1 MRILMLTTENSLID
15 GINRHIVAISNGLSN
30 LGVEVA
36 VCTTHAGGDLARVLA
51 DAGIRVYALGCA
63 NGHDIRLL
71 WRFWKVMR
79 SFKPD
84 IVHVHVLA
92 LVERIVLSYFFRRVP
107 KVFTTHGISDSA
119 PVRTLRQKLEKFILR
134 MTPLRNVH
142 GIYISEG
149 VRRHYG
155 GNGDVVYN
163 PIEVKERAE
172 SHKLHDELGL
182 FADVPIIGTAC
193 RFADSPKKP
202 LAFVEV
208 MCQVLKQLPSAH
220 AVLMGDGEPEMKQK
234 MRGLIS
240 SYNMEARIHWLGY
253 RKDAPDLTGELSMF
267 IMTSRWEGMPT
278 ALLEAMS
285 QSTPIAF
292 LKGEGGLVDLAEM
305 DEKYGGIA
313 VVAES
318 PSELASGIVKCLS
331 NKEACE
337 RMAGRAL
344 DVVKKHFSLEVNASK
359 LLDAYNHIA
368 GGEK

>member
-1 MRILMLTTENSLID
+1 MLTTNNTLID
-15 GINRHIVAISNGLSN
+15 GINRHIVSISKGLKA

-36 VCTTHAGGDLARVLA
+36 VCIAMAGGDLAEVLEG
-51 DAGIRVYALGCA
+51 AGIRVYALDCK
-63 NGHDIRLL
+63 NGHDARML
-71 WRFWKVMR
+71 WRFWNVMR

-92 LVERIVLSYFFRRVP
+92 LMERIVLSYFFRRVP

-134 MTPLRNVH
+134 MMPLRNVH

-155 GNGDVVYN
+155 GNGPVVYN
-163 PIEVKERAE
+163 PIEVRECAE
-172 SHKLHDELGL
+172 SHKLHDELGIS
-182 FADVPIIGTAC
+182 ADAPIIGTAC
-193 RFADSPKKP
+193 RFADPPKKP
-202 LAFVEV
+202 LVFVEV

-253 RKDAPDLTGELSMF
+253 RKDAPELTGELSMF

-292 LKGEGGLVDLAEM
+292 LKGDGGLVDLAEM
-305 DEKYGGIA
+305 NEKYGGIA

-331 NKEACE
+331 DKEACE
-337 RMAGRAL
+337 RMAERAL
-344 DVVKKHFSLEVNASK
+344 DVVKKHFSLEVNAYK
-359 LLDAYNHIA
+359 LRDAYNQIL
-368 GGEK
+368 GKTK

>member
-1 MRILMLTTENSLID
+1 MRVLMLTTNNTLID
-15 GINRHIVAISNGLSN
+15 GINRHIVSISKGLKA

-36 VCTTHAGGDLARVLA
+36 VCIAMADGDLAEVLEG
-51 DAGIRVYALGCA
+51 AGIRVYALDCE
-63 NGHDIRLL
+63 NGHDARML

-107 KVFTTHGISDSA
+107 KVFTTHGISD
-119 PVRTLRQKLEKFILR
+119 PVPVETFRQKLENFILR

-142 GIYISEG
+142 NIYISEG

-155 GNGDVVYN
+155 GNGSVVYN
-163 PIEVKERAE
+163 PIEVKGRYKG
-172 SHKLHDELGL
+172 HKLHDELGVS
-182 FADVPIIGTAC
+182 ADIPIIGTAC
-193 RFADSPKKP
+193 RFADPPKKP
-202 LAFVEV
+202 LVFVEI
-208 MCQVLKQLPSAH
+208 MCQVLKQVPSAH
-220 AVLMGDGEPEMKQK
+220 AVLIGDGETEMKQK
-234 MRGLIS
+234 MRNLIS
-240 SYNMEARIHWLGY
+240 SYKMEPRIHWLGY
-253 RKDAPDLTGELSMF
+253 RKEAPKLTGELSMF

-318 PSELASGIVKCLS
+318 PSELASGIVKCLDD
-331 NKEACE
+331 KETCG
-337 RMAGRAL
+337 RMAERAL
-344 DVVKKHFSLEVNASK
+344 DVVKKHFSLEVNALK
-359 LLDAYNHIA
+359 LLDAYNNIV
-368 GGEK
+368 GEKK